1 MVQQAW
7 PDLLRSRPG
16 TSWGSHCNM
25 TSHLPTLSIII
36 PALNEAEALPR
47 LLERLAPA
55 RARGAE
61 IIVVDGGSSDDS
73 VALAEAAGARVI
85 ASERGRAQQLQAGID
100 ASAGEAL
107 WLLHAD
113 SQIDPFSDQHIVWSL
128 AEYGRLWGWFSLR
141 LDSRQW
147 LLRVVARA
155 INIRSR
161 LSGIATGDQGIF
173 VLRRALDRIGGVP
186 MQSLMEDVELCLRL
200 KELGPPEVLLKRI
213 TTSARHWQRRGVL
226 RTMLLMWRLRLAYAL
241 GADPADLALRYR
253 ASSGR

>member
-1 MVQQAW
+1 MAARV
-7 PDLLRSRPG
+7 
-16 TSWGSHCNM
+16 
-25 TSHLPTLSIII
+25 PTLSIII
-36 PALNEAEALPR
+36 PAFDEAAALPR
-47 LLERLAPA
+47 LLAQLEPA

-61 IIVVDGGSSDDS
+61 IIVVDGGSADDT
-73 VALAEAAGARVI
+73 VALAETAGVRVI
-85 ASERGRAQQLQAGID
+85 RAERGRARQLQAGID
-100 ASAGEAL
+100 ATAGEAL

-113 SQIDPFSDQHIVWSL
+113 SEIDPLSDQHIVWNL

-173 VLRRALDRIGGVP
+173 VLRSALERIGGVP
-186 MQSLMEDVELCLRL
+186 MQPLMEDVELCVRL
-200 KELGPPEVLLKRI
+200 NELGPPQVLPKRI
-213 TTSARHWQRRGVL
+213 TSSARHWQRRGVL
-226 RTMLLMWRLRLAYAL
+226 RTILLMWRLRLAYAM
-241 GADPADLALRYR
+241 GADPADLARRYR